1 MNLSYFETF
10 HKLGSKDQTDEEY
23 GSMSLTSSIKTWCDH
38 RKWIFEDIRG
48 KVLSLLT
55 DLAATIHVGPQ
66 SEASSL
72 ILQRFNDEEIFSAI
86 IYYFRLLASEFLK
99 ANSVTKQDFNPDGL
113 GVSICKDMLEPLNT
127 EIENLGVTILI
138 DVLMNPMSI
147 AVEIVYLDRSGT
159 HVNSHL
165 VQAEDDNDIPI
176 NPARPIVRLLYRPGQ
191 YDIFYK
197 YTNASRSLR
206 QQQIID
212 SASAASNIQINRA
225 GVFDRALDPSPMTNF
240 NPANLPGTVDIPGL
254 SMAALSNHGF
264 PSTYTP
270 LSDYEPIVTPTYPFD
285 TSVSTP
291 NMHNPNCQPE
301 EWSPDDEGRNRTP
314 RRFDESQVDVHGSL

>member
-10 HKLGSKDQTDEEY
+10 HKLGSKDQIDEEY
-23 GSMSLTSSIKTWCDH
+23 GSMSLTSSIETWCDH
-38 RKWIFEDIRG
+38 RKWMFEDIRG
-48 KVLSLLT
+48 EVLSLLT
-55 DLAATIHVGPQ
+55 DLAATIHLGPQ

-72 ILQRFNDEEIFSAI
+72 ILRRFNDEEIFSAI
-86 IYYFRLLASEFLK
+86 IYYFRLLASVLLK
-99 ANSVTKQDFNPDGL
+99 ANSVTEQDFNPGGL

-147 AVEIVYLDRSGT
+147 AVEIIYRDRSGT

-165 VQAEDDNDIPI
+165 VRAGDDSGIPI
-176 NPARPIVRLLYRPGQ
+176 NPAGPIIRLLYRPGQ
-191 YDIFYK
+191 YDILYK

-206 QQQIID
+206 QQKIID

-225 GVFDRALDPSPMTNF
+225 GIFDRALDPSPMTNF
-240 NPANLPGTVDIPGL
+240 NSANLPGTVDIPGL
-254 SMAALSNHGF
+254 SIASLSNHGF

-270 LSDYEPIVTPTYPFD
+270 LSNYEPILTPTYPFD

-291 NMHNPNCQPE
+291 NMQYVPHISAV
-301 EWSPDDEGRNRTP
+301 SPHDSGTP
-314 RRFDESQVDVHGSL
+314 IVPATE